1 MKAGAIS
8 ESGHLLA
15 FARTRLIRRERE
27 ISDWNAEGWDQAL
40 ALLIRELSDY
50 TRPECLVI
58 SGNGPTVVGLTPGGT
73 PIEPVLLWLDGREEP
88 MEGNRSFFL
97 PRVNWLR
104 KHRGDLFSR
113 LGAVVSFP
121 EYLYYRLT
129 GELVTITPSDEFAR
143 FIWTPEEIERY
154 GFDQSLFPPYVR
166 PGEMVGRVSRG
177 GAERF
182 GLGEGTPVAA
192 GGSDFLMSLV
202 GTAAV
207 RPGRTCDRAGTSEG
221 INHCTEAPVAD
232 SRLRSLPHSIPGLYN
247 VAGILSSTGML
258 FEWFRSISGQ
268 EGRDY
273 VEMIRELQEVAHHE
287 EIPWFFPSIH
297 QGAAWEFRR
306 GMFIEL
312 GARHGRAEM
321 GLAVVLSIGFAVREA
336 IEIMRENGLHP
347 EELRACGGQAKNTPW
362 NQMKADIVGLPVMVP
377 EVEDA
382 ELLGD
387 ACAGFTALGAFSSL
401 VEASETLVHFSRRYE
416 PQPAEHS
423 RYDDAYG
430 EYQAA
435 YDRFRTALAAARD
448 PGRESLA

>member
-8 ESGHLLA
+8 ESGRLLA
-15 FARTRLIRRERE
+15 FARKRLIRRERE
-27 ISDWNAEGWDQAL
+27 VSQWSAEGWDRAL
-40 ALLIRELSDY
+40 ALLVRELTDY
-50 TRPECLVI
+50 SKPDCLVI
-58 SGNGPTVVGLTPGGT
+58 SGNGPTVVGLTAGGT
-73 PIEPVLLWLDGREEP
+73 PVEPVLLWLDGREAPIED
-88 MEGNRSFFL
+88 NKSFFL

-104 KHRGDLFSR
+104 QREPETFSK
-113 LGAVVSFP
+113 LAAVVSFP
-121 EYLYYRLT
+121 EYLYFRLT
-129 GELVTITPSDEFAR
+129 GELMTITPSEEFSR
-143 FIWTPEEIERY
+143 FIWTEEEIDRY
-154 GFDQSLFPPYVR
+154 GFDHSLFPPYVR
-166 PGEMVGRVSRG
+166 PGEMVGRVNRA

-182 GLGEGTPVAA
+182 GIGEGTPVAA

-221 INHCTEAPVAD
+221 INHCTDSPVDD
-232 SRLRSLPHSIPGLYN
+232 SRLRSLPHTIPGLYN

-258 FEWFRSISGQ
+258 FEWFRGISGQ

-273 VEMIRELQEVAHHE
+273 VEMIREFQEVAHNE
-287 EIPWFFPSIH
+287 DIPWFFPSLH

-336 IEIMRENGLHP
+336 IGIIEENKLYP
-347 EELRACGGQAKNTPW
+347 QELRACGGQAKNSPW
-362 NQMKADIVGLPVMVP
+362 NQMKADIIGMPVMVP

-387 ACAGFTALGAFSSL
+387 ACAGFTALGLFSSL
-401 VEASETLVHFSRRYE
+401 VEASEALVHFSRRYE
-416 PQPAEHS
+416 PRPGEHE
-423 RYDDAYG
+423 RYDEAYG
-430 EYQAA
+430 EYQSA
-435 YDRFRTALAAARD
+435 YSRFRGALAAVRD
-448 PGRESLA
+448 PETENGE